1 MVSKALPLQI
11 HRLPFKAMGSACE
24 VVLASHTQKEAE
36 SMAKLAMDEVLRIE
50 RKYSRYTNDS
60 IVATINQQAGRGAV
74 QCDDETWALF
84 QFASQ
89 LFDQSDGLFDI
100 TSGVLRQAWDFQKPE
115 VPSASNLRRLLP
127 LVGWQKVVLLDQS
140 IALSLAGMEVD
151 LGGFGKEYAA
161 DRAAQV
167 LKQKGVNSGYVNLAG
182 DMRFLGPKP
191 SGEPWMIGIQDP
203 RQPDRVVAS
212 LPMMQGGLATSGD
225 YERYFELKGQR
236 YCHVLN
242 PKTGMPVSSWRSVS
256 VTAPAAVVSGCTS
269 TMAMLKE
276 EDGLAFLQATGFD
289 FFAIDH
295 IGQVHVRQE
304 SQAALKS

>member
-24 VVLASHTQKEAE
+24 VVLASHTQNEAE
-36 SMAKLAMDEVLRIE
+36 SMAKLAIDEVLRIE
-50 RKYSRYTNDS
+50 RKYSRYTTDS
-60 IVATINQQAGRGAV
+60 VIAKINQQAGRGAL

-84 QFASQ
+84 QFATQ
-89 LFDQSDGLFDI
+89 LFDKSDGLFDI
-100 TSGVLRQAWDFQKPE
+100 TSGVLRQAWDFKNPE
-115 VPSASNLRRLLP
+115 VPTSQKLEALLP
-127 LVGWQKVVLLDQS
+127 LVGWQKVVLQDQS
-140 IALSLAGMEVD
+140 IALPLAGMEVD

-167 LKQKGVNSGYVNLAG
+167 LKEKGVTHGYVNLAG

-191 SGEPWMIGIQDP
+191 NGEPWMIGIQDP
-203 RQPDRVVAS
+203 RVRDQVVAT
-212 LPMMQGGLATSGD
+212 LPITQGGLATSGD
-225 YERYFELKGQR
+225 YERYFELNGQR

-242 PKTGMPVSSWRSVS
+242 PKTGMPVSYWRSVS
-256 VTAPAAVVSGCTS
+256 VTSPATVVSGCTT

-276 EDGLAFLQATGFD
+276 ADGLAFLQATGFD

-295 IGQVHVRQE
+295 TGKVHLRQE
-304 SQAALKS
+304 TQAALN

>member
-24 VVLASHTQKEAE
+24 VVLASHTQNEAE
-36 SMAKLAMDEVLRIE
+36 SMAKLAIDEVLRIE
-50 RKYSRYTNDS
+50 RKYSRYTTDS
-60 IVATINQQAGRGAV
+60 VIAKINQQAGRGAL

-84 QFASQ
+84 QFATQ
-89 LFDQSDGLFDI
+89 LFDKSDGLFDI
-100 TSGVLRQAWDFQKPE
+100 TSGVLRQAWDFKKPE
-115 VPSASNLRRLLP
+115 VPTSQKLEVLLP
-127 LVGWQKVVLLDQS
+127 LVGWQNVVLQDQS
-140 IALSLAGMEVD
+140 IALPLAGMEVD

-167 LKQKGVNSGYVNLAG
+167 LKEKGVTHGYVNLAG

-191 SGEPWMIGIQDP
+191 TGEPWMIGIQDP
-203 RQPDRVVAS
+203 RVRDQVVAT
-212 LPMMQGGLATSGD
+212 LPITQGSLATSGD
-225 YERYFELKGQR
+225 YERYFELNGQR

-242 PKTGMPVSSWRSVS
+242 PKTGMPVSYWRSVS
-256 VTAPAAVVSGCTS
+256 VTSPATVVSGCTT

-276 EDGLAFLQATGFD
+276 ADGLAFLQATGFD

-295 IGQVHVRQE
+295 TGKVHLRQE
-304 SQAALKS
+304 TQAALN

>member
-24 VVLASHTQKEAE
+24 VVLASHTQNEAE
-36 SMAKLAMDEVLRIE
+36 SMAKLAIDEVLRIE
-50 RKYSRYTNDS
+50 RKYSRYTTDS
-60 IVATINQQAGRGAV
+60 VIAKINQQAGRGAL

-84 QFASQ
+84 QFATQ
-89 LFDQSDGLFDI
+89 LFDKSDGLFDI
-100 TSGVLRQAWDFQKPE
+100 TSGVLRQAWDFKNPE
-115 VPSASNLRRLLP
+115 VPTSQKLEALLP
-127 LVGWQKVVLLDQS
+127 LVGWQNVVLQDQS
-140 IALSLAGMEVD
+140 IALPLAGMEVD

-167 LKQKGVNSGYVNLAG
+167 LKEKGVTHGYVNLAG

-191 SGEPWMIGIQDP
+191 TGEPWMIGIQDP
-203 RQPDRVVAS
+203 RARDQVVAT
-212 LPMMQGGLATSGD
+212 LPITQGGLATSGD
-225 YERYFELKGQR
+225 YERYFELNGQR

-242 PKTGMPVSSWRSVS
+242 PKTGMPVSYWRSVS
-256 VTAPAAVVSGCTS
+256 VTSPATVVSGCTT

-276 EDGLAFLQATGFD
+276 ADGLAFLQATGFD

-295 IGQVHVRQE
+295 TGKVHLRQE
-304 SQAALKS
+304 TQAALN

>member
-24 VVLASHTQKEAE
+24 VVLASHTQNEAE
-36 SMAKLAMDEVLRIE
+36 SMAKLAIDEVLRIE
-50 RKYSRYTNDS
+50 RKYSRYTTDS
-60 IVATINQQAGRGAV
+60 VIAKINQQAGRGAL

-84 QFASQ
+84 QFATQ
-89 LFDQSDGLFDI
+89 LFDKSDGLFDI
-100 TSGVLRQAWDFQKPE
+100 TSGVLRQAWDFKNPE
-115 VPSASNLRRLLP
+115 VPTSQKLEALLP
-127 LVGWQKVVLLDQS
+127 LVGWQNVVLQDQS
-140 IALSLAGMEVD
+140 IALPLAGMEVD

-167 LKQKGVNSGYVNLAG
+167 LKEKGVTYGYVNLAG
-182 DMRFLGPKP
+182 DMRFLGPKS

-203 RQPDRVVAS
+203 RARDQVVAT
-212 LPMMQGGLATSGD
+212 LPITQGGLATSGD
-225 YERYFELKGQR
+225 YERYFELNGQR

-242 PKTGMPVSSWRSVS
+242 PKTGVPVSYWRSVS
-256 VTAPAAVVSGCTS
+256 VTSPATVVSGCTT

-276 EDGLAFLQATGFD
+276 ADGLAFLQATGFD

-295 IGQVHVRQE
+295 TGKVHLRQE
-304 SQAALKS
+304 TQAALN

>member
-24 VVLASHTQKEAE
+24 VVLASHTQNEAE
-36 SMAKLAMDEVLRIE
+36 SMAKLAIDEVLRIE
-50 RKYSRYTNDS
+50 RKYSRYTTDS
-60 IVATINQQAGRGAV
+60 IIAKINQQAGCGAV

-84 QFASQ
+84 KFASQ

-100 TSGVLRQAWDFQKPE
+100 TSGVLRQAWDFKNPE
-115 VPSASNLRRLLP
+115 VPSSQKLEALLP
-127 LVGWQKVVLLDQS
+127 LVGWEKVVLQDQS
-140 IALSLAGMEVD
+140 IALPLAGMEID

-167 LKQKGVNSGYVNLAG
+167 LKEKGVTHGYVNLAG

-191 SGEPWMIGIQDP
+191 TGEPWMIGIQDP
-203 RQPDRVVAS
+203 RARDQVVAT
-212 LPMMQGGLATSGD
+212 LPITMGGLATSGD
-225 YERYFELKGQR
+225 YERYFELNGQR

-242 PKTGMPVSSWRSVS
+242 PKTGMPVSYWRSVS
-256 VTAPAAVVSGCTS
+256 VTSPATVVSGCTT

-276 EDGLAFLQATGFD
+276 AEGLAFLQATGFD

-295 IGQVHVRQE
+295 TGKVHLPQE
-304 SQAALKS
+304 TQAALN

>member
-1 MVSKALPLQI
+1 MVSKVMPLKV
-11 HRLPFKAMGSACE
+11 HRQPFKAMGSACE
-24 VVLASHTQKEAE
+24 VVLASHTQNEAE
-36 SMAKLAMDEVLRIE
+36 SMAKLAIDEVLRIE
-50 RKYSRYTNDS
+50 RTYSRYTTDS
-60 IVATINQQAGRGAV
+60 IIAKINQQAGCGAV

-100 TSGVLRQAWDFQKPE
+100 TSGVLRQAWDFKNPE
-115 VPSASNLRRLLP
+115 VPSSQKLEALLP
-127 LVGWQKVVLLDQS
+127 LVGWEKVVLQDQS
-140 IALSLAGMEVD
+140 IALPLAGMEID

-167 LKQKGVNSGYVNLAG
+167 LKEKGVTHGYVNLAG

-203 RQPDRVVAS
+203 RARDQVVAT
-212 LPMMQGGLATSGD
+212 LPITLGGLATSGD
-225 YERYFELKGQR
+225 YERYFELNGQR

-242 PKTGMPVSSWRSVS
+242 PKTGMPVSYWRSVS
-256 VTAPAAVVSGCTS
+256 VTSPATVVSGCTT

-276 EDGLAFLQATGFD
+276 AEGLAFLQATGFD

-295 IGQVHVRQE
+295 TGKVHLPQE
-304 SQAALKS
+304 TQAALN

>member
-1 MVSKALPLQI
+1 MMPKALSLQI

-24 VVLASHTQKEAE
+24 VVLASHTQNEAE
-36 SMAKLAMDEVLRIE
+36 SMAKLAIDEVLRIE
-50 RKYSRYTNDS
+50 RKYSRYSNDS
-60 IVATINQQAGRGAV
+60 IIAKINQQSGRGAV

-89 LFDQSDGLFDI
+89 LFDKSDGLFDI
-100 TSGVLRQAWDFQKPE
+100 TSGVLRKVWDFQKPE
-115 VPSASNLRRLLP
+115 VPSASNLRRLLA
-127 LVGWQKVVLLDQS
+127 LVGWQKVVLQDQS
-140 IALSLAGMEVD
+140 IALPLAGMEVD

-167 LKQKGVNSGYVNLAG
+167 LKQKGVTSGYVNLAG

-191 SGEPWMIGIQDP
+191 TGEPWMIGIQDP
-203 RQPDRVVAS
+203 RQPDRVVS
-212 LPMMQGGLATSGD
+212 TLPMMQGGLATSGD
-225 YERYFELKGQR
+225 YERYFELNGQR

-242 PKTGMPVSSWRSVS
+242 PKTGMPVSYWRCVS

-276 EDGLAFLQATGFD
+276 EDGLAFLQATGFE

-295 IGQVHVRQE
+295 TGKVHVRQE

>member
-24 VVLASHTQKEAE
+24 VVLASHTQNEAE
-36 SMAKLAMDEVLRIE
+36 SMAKLAIDEVLRIE
-50 RKYSRYTNDS
+50 RKYSRYTTDS
-60 IVATINQQAGRGAV
+60 VIAKINQQAGRGAL

-84 QFASQ
+84 QFATQ
-89 LFDQSDGLFDI
+89 LFDKSDGLFDI
-100 TSGVLRQAWDFQKPE
+100 TSGVLRQAWDFKNPE
-115 VPSASNLRRLLP
+115 VPTSQKLEALLP
-127 LVGWQKVVLLDQS
+127 LVGWQKVVLQDQS
-140 IALSLAGMEVD
+140 IALPLAGMEVD

-167 LKQKGVNSGYVNLAG
+167 LKEKGVTYGYVNLAG
-182 DMRFLGPKP
+182 DMRFLGPKS

-203 RQPDRVVAS
+203 RARDQVVAT
-212 LPMMQGGLATSGD
+212 LPITQGGLATSGD
-225 YERYFELKGQR
+225 YERYFELNGQR

-242 PKTGMPVSSWRSVS
+242 PKTGVPVSYWRSVS
-256 VTAPAAVVSGCTS
+256 VTSPATVVSGCTT

-276 EDGLAFLQATGFD
+276 ADGLAFLQATGFD

-295 IGQVHVRQE
+295 TGKVHLRQE
-304 SQAALKS
+304 TQAALN

>member
-24 VVLASHTQKEAE
+24 VVLASHTQNEAE
-36 SMAKLAMDEVLRIE
+36 SMAKLAIDEVLRIE
-50 RKYSRYTNDS
+50 RTYSRYTTDS
-60 IVATINQQAGRGAV
+60 IIAKINQQAGCGAV

-84 QFASQ
+84 KFASQ

-100 TSGVLRQAWDFQKPE
+100 TSGVLRQAWDFKNPE
-115 VPSASNLRRLLP
+115 VPSSQKLEALLP
-127 LVGWQKVVLLDQS
+127 LVGWEKVVLQDQS
-140 IALSLAGMEVD
+140 IALPLAGMEID

-167 LKQKGVNSGYVNLAG
+167 LKEKGVTHGYVNLAG

-191 SGEPWMIGIQDP
+191 TGEPWMIGIQDP
-203 RQPDRVVAS
+203 RALDQVVAT
-212 LPMMQGGLATSGD
+212 LPITMGGLATSGD
-225 YERYFELKGQR
+225 YERYFELNGQR

-242 PKTGMPVSSWRSVS
+242 PKTGMPVSYWRSVS
-256 VTAPAAVVSGCTS
+256 VTSPATVVSGCTT

-276 EDGLAFLQATGFD
+276 AEGLAFLQATGFD

-295 IGQVHVRQE
+295 TGKVHLPQE
-304 SQAALKS
+304 TQAALN

>member
-1 MVSKALPLQI
+1 MVSKVTPLKI
-11 HRLPFKAMGSACE
+11 HRMPFKAMGSACE

-36 SMAKLAMDEVLRIE
+36 SMAKFAIDEVWRIE
-50 RKYSRYTNDS
+50 HKYSRYTNDS
-60 IVATINQQAGRGAV
+60 IIAKINQQAGQGAV
-74 QCDDETWALF
+74 HCDDETCALF

-89 LFDQSDGLFDI
+89 IFDKSDGLFDI
-100 TSGVLRQAWDFQKPE
+100 TSGVLRQAWNFQKPE
-115 VPSASNLRRLLP
+115 LPTSQKLKTLLP
-127 LVGWQKVVLLDQS
+127 LVGWQKVVLQAQS
-140 IALSLAGMEVD
+140 IALPLAGMEVD
-151 LGGFGKEYAA
+151 FGGFGKEYAA

-167 LKQKGVNSGYVNLAG
+167 LKQKGVTSGYVNLAG

-203 RQPDRVVAS
+203 RQPDRVVAT

-225 YERYFELKGQR
+225 YERYFELNGQR

-242 PKTGMPVSSWRSVS
+242 PKTGMPVRAWRSVS
-256 VTAPAAVVSGCTS
+256 VTAPAAVVSGCTT

-276 EDGLAFLQATGFD
+276 EDGLSFLQSTGFD

-295 IGQVHVRQE
+295 TGKVHVLQE
-304 SQAALKS
+304 SQATLNS